1 MYLREAKSDLP
12 LEENA
17 LTLDG
22 WMLPIRSGPIERG
35 VAKVPNDLLFYST
48 SGYGGGGGIT

>member
-35 VAKVPNDLLFYST
+35 VAKVPNDLLFYSM
-48 SGYGGGGGIT
+48 SGYGGGGGE